1 MFLWVGIINNNF
13 LYNYNYPTTGL
24 QTQSIL
30 YQLLLNLPK
39 PVRAF
44 LAPLFLHPKEAQ
56 DYISRAWSKQSTSR
70 LSISESLPL
79 SSLKYQIRSM
89 LLIHLQFQTFFP
101 ECQWVSLTFWNKQLV
116 TNCLCPFKWQSIRRI
131 NTIVG
136 LQFGWSSSFK

>member
-56 DYISRAWSKQSTSR
+56 DYISRA
-70 LSISESLPL
+70 
-79 SSLKYQIRSM
+79 
-89 LLIHLQFQTFFP
+89 
-101 ECQWVSLTFWNKQLV
+101 
-116 TNCLCPFKWQSIRRI
+116 
-131 NTIVG
+131 
-136 LQFGWSSSFK
+136 